1 MPEAVIVDAVRTPIG
16 RAVKGSLKDVRAD
29 DLAAVP
35 LKALVERNPEVDFRE
50 TDDLMM
56 GCGFQAGEQGYNI
69 GRNAAAAGRDRSS
82 RPRHDRQPLLCL
94 VAADD
99 PDGLPRDRGRRG
111 RPVHRRR
118 RRGRLA
124 LRGRQLPVPPAARRL
139 RGRAVQR
146 LHPDGPDR
154 RERRRALQRLARV
167 PGRVGRDLAA
177 ARRRRP
183 RLGPLRPR
191 DRRGRRSRRTRSPRD
206 DGPRPGTTV
215 EKLAELK
222 PAFKPDGTVTAGNA
236 CPLERRR
243 RGRARDVGREGGG
256 ARAQAA
262 RPHHRLLR
270 RRRSAPRSWASA
282 RSPRSRRCWSRPA

>member
-35 LKALVERNPEVDFRE
+35 LKALVERNPEVDFGE

-69 GRNAAAAGRDRSS
+69 GRNAAAAVGDRPS
-82 RPRHDRQPLLCL
+82 RPRHVRQPLLCL
-94 VAADD
+94 LAADD
-99 PDGLPRDRGRRG
+99 PHGLPRDRGRRG
-111 RPVHRRR
+111 RSVHRRR

-124 LRGRQLPVPPAARRL
+124 LRGGQLPVPPAARRL
-139 RGRAVQR
+139 RGLAVQR

-191 DRRGRRSRRTRSPRD
+191 DRRGADARRRGHQGRRPAPGH
-206 DGPRPGTTV
+206 DGREARRAQAGV
-215 EKLAELK
+215 QARRHRHRRQRL
-222 PAFKPDGTVTAGNA
+222 PA
-236 CPLERRR
+236 ERRR
-243 RGRARDVGREGGG
+243 RRRARHVGREGRE

-262 RPHHRLLR
+262 RPHHRLGR
-270 RRRSAPRSWASA
+270 RRPPPRDHGPRPDPGGREGA
-282 RSPRSRRCWSRPA
+282 RSRPA